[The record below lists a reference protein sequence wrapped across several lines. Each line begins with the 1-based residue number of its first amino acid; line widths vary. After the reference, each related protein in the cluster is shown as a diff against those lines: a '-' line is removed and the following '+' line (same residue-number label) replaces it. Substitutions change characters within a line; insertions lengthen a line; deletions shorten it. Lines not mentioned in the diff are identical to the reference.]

1 MNFRS
6 DGLARLVGGRSLAI
20 QTNSPKI
27 LLGLGLVGFGA
38 TVVTASLA
46 TLKVEDVIEK
56 GQADLK
62 KIKDQPESEEYTEK
76 DRSKDKAIVYTRTTM
91 NIIKLYGPSILLGG
105 ASVFALTK
113 SYSIQS
119 QRITALTAAYH
130 VIDQAFNQY
139 RERVVERYGEDVDR
153 EMRYGMEKVSVTDEE
168 TGKKSTVKRVS
179 NDDPSMYA
187 RFFDPKSR
195 NWSKDVESN
204 YVFIRAQQR
213 YLNNLL
219 ISRGHLF
226 LNEVYDALDIPR
238 STAGQIV
245 GWRHVPGNPGDNYV
259 DFGLF
264 REDGAV
270 RDFMNGYEGSIL
282 LDFNVD
288 GPIHDKIDTPR
299 EAVSWQNPL

>member
-6 DGLARLVGGRSLAI
+6 DGLMKLVGGRSLTLQA
-20 QTNSPKI
+20 NSPKI

-38 TVVTASLA
+38 TVVAASVA
-46 TLKVEDVIEK
+46 TLKVEEVIEK
-56 GQADLK
+56 GQSDLK
-62 KIKDQPESEEYTEK
+62 KVNDQPESEDYTEK
-76 DRSKDKAIVYTRTTM
+76 DRSKDKAIIYTRTAM
-91 NIIKLYGPSILLGG
+91 GIVKLYAPAILFGS
-105 ASVFALTK
+105 ASVLALTK
-113 SYSIQS
+113 SYTIQS
-119 QRITALTAAYH
+119 QRLTALTAAYH

-139 RERVVERYGEDVDR
+139 RERVVDRYGEDVDR
-153 EMRYGMEKVSVTDEE
+153 EMRYGMEKVTIIDDE
-168 TGKKSTVKRVS
+168 TGKKTTVKRVS
-179 NDDPSMYA
+179 NEDPSMYA

-219 ISRGHLF
+219 IARGHLF

-238 STAGQIV
+238 SSAGAVV
-245 GWRHVPGNPGDNYV
+245 GWIHAPGNPGDNYV

-288 GPIHDKIDTPR
+288 GPIFEKIDTPR
-299 EAVSWQNPL
+299 ESVSWQNP

>member
-6 DGLARLVGGRSLAI
+6 DGLARLVGGRSLTLQA
-20 QTNSPKI
+20 NSPKI

-38 TVVTASLA
+38 TVVAASMA

-62 KIKDQPESEEYTEK
+62 KVNDQPESEEYTEK
-76 DRSKDKAIVYTRTTM
+76 DRSRDKAIIYTRTAM
-91 NIIKLYGPSILLGG
+91 GVVKLYAPAILFGS
-105 ASVFALTK
+105 ASVLALTK

-139 RERVVERYGEDVDR
+139 RERVVERYGEEVDR
-153 EMRYGMEKVSVTDEE
+153 EMRYGMEKVSFTDPE

-179 NDDPSMYA
+179 NEEPSMYS

-219 ISRGHLF
+219 IARGHLF

-238 STAGQIV
+238 STAGAVV
-245 GWRHVPGNPGDNYV
+245 GWIHAPGNPGDNYV

-288 GPIHDKIDTPR
+288 GPIFEKIDTPR
-299 EAVSWQNPL
+299 ESVSWQNP